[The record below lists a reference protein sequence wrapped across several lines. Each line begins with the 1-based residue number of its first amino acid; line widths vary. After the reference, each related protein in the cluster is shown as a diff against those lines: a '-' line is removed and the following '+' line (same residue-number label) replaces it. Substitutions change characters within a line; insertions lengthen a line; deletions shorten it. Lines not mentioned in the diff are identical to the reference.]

1 MIQLPRNGS
10 KSLNLVP
17 KPVQHGSKLI
27 LVRDG
32 YALLEAV
39 MHTVLSPI
47 VEGEPANV
55 TIPSN
60 IVPGN
65 YLLRSELISLQLA
78 VSVGGAEF
86 YPACIQLSIGGSG
99 TGAPQ
104 SSEVCQFPG
113 CYSDTDP
120 GIYDANASAIFQTLS

>member
-1 MIQLPRNGS
+1 MVPSWYRCVMVMLCMRQRCIPSRP
-10 KSLNLVP
+10 LV
-17 KPVQHGSKLI
+17 V
-27 LVRDG
+27 
-32 YALLEAV
+32 A
-39 MHTVLSPI
+39 
-47 VEGEPANV
+47 GEPANI

-60 IVPGN
+60 IAPGN

-104 SSEVCQFPG
+104 SSEVCKFPG

-120 GIYDANASAIFQTLS
+120 GIYDPNASAIFQVSS

>member
-1 MIQLPRNGS
+1 
-10 KSLNLVP
+10 
-17 KPVQHGSKLI
+17 
-27 LVRDG
+27 
-32 YALLEAV
+32 

-78 VSVGGAEF
+78 VSIGGAEF